1 MDGPEAWGANDYF
14 FDPTTFASY
23 KFLPNPFICI
33 LK

>member
-23 KFLPNPFICI
+23 TFFTQSVYIGF
-33 LK
+33 